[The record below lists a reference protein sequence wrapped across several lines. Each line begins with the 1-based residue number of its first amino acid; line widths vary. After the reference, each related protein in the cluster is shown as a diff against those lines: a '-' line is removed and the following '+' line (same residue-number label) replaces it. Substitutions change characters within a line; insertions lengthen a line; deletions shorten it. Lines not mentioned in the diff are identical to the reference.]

1 MKGIDPSGMETVMLR
16 VAYDKADPN
25 RVVAAE
31 PQAATLWKAIRTDS
45 EIPESAKKSPATGGT
60 SSAS

>member
-1 MKGIDPSGMETVMLR
+1 METIMLP

-31 PQAATLWKAIRTDS
+31 PQATTLWKAIRTDAT
-45 EIPESAKKSPATGGT
+45 IPESAKKSPATGGT